1 MLINVSPYIPST
13 YKENVQMNNWNTYF
27 EEQKLKDSLKKE
39 GVKRNI
45 KYLLIATV
53 SILLISL
60 LAAVVGSPSLAKLIF
75 GSLFALLG
83 IAAAIAHVIFYYWVI
98 AAVFQDEGIGGGL
111 VFLFL
116 CGITCYLYYIY
127 YAFVNC
133 TPLVAVLS
141 SFGALLAKSL
151 AAAAVY
157 TYTGGAFT
165 IPLFGFQVIPV

>member
-1 MLINVSPYIPST
+1 MLINVSPYIAST
-13 YKENVQMNNWNTYF
+13 YKENVQMNKWNTYF
-27 EEQKLKDSLKKE
+27 EEQKLRESLKKE
-39 GVKRNI
+39 DTIRKV
-45 KYLLIATV
+45 KYLLVAIASV
-53 SILLISL
+53 LLISL

-83 IAAAIAHVIFYYWVI
+83 VAAAIAHVVFYYWVI
-98 AAVFQDEGIGGGL
+98 AAVFQDEGISGGL

-165 IPLFGFQVIPV
+165 IPLFGMQIVPV

>member
-1 MLINVSPYIPST
+1 
-13 YKENVQMNNWNTYF
+13 MNNWKSFYDF
-27 EEQKLKDSLKKE
+27 EKAKQAVKKE
-39 GVKRNI
+39 QAQKRLLFFGVFA
-45 KYLLIATV
+45 LSLMLMSLI
-53 SILLISL
+53 L
-60 LAAVVGSPSLAKLIF
+60 AVVSSAALAKVLF

-83 IAAAIAHVIFYYWVI
+83 IAAAIAHVVFYYWVI
-98 AAVFQDEGIGGGL
+98 AAVFQDEGISGGL

-116 CGITCYLYYIY
+116 CVITCYLYYIY

-165 IPLFGFQVIPV
+165 IPLFGMQIIPV

>member
-1 MLINVSPYIPST
+1 
-13 YKENVQMNNWNTYF
+13 MNNWKSFYDF
-27 EEQKLKDSLKKE
+27 EKAKEAVKKE
-39 GVKRNI
+39 QAQKRLLFFGVFA
-45 KYLLIATV
+45 LSLMLMSLI
-53 SILLISL
+53 L
-60 LAAVVGSPSLAKLIF
+60 AVVSSAALAKVLF
-75 GSLFALLG
+75 GGLLALLG
-83 IAAAIAHVIFYYWVI
+83 IAAAIAHVILYYWVI

-127 YAFVNC
+127 YAFMNC

-165 IPLFGFQVIPV
+165 IPLFGFAIIPV

>member
-1 MLINVSPYIPST
+1 
-13 YKENVQMNNWNTYF
+13 MNNWKSFYDF
-27 EEQKLKDSLKKE
+27 EKAKEAVKKE
-39 GVKRNI
+39 QAQKRLLFFGVFA
-45 KYLLIATV
+45 LSLM
-53 SILLISL
+53 LISL
-60 LAAVVGSPSLAKLIF
+60 ILAVVSSAALAKVLF

-83 IAAAIAHVIFYYWVI
+83 IAAAIAHVVFYYWVI

-116 CGITCYLYYIY
+116 CGITCYLYYVY
-127 YAFVNC
+127 YAFMNC

-165 IPLFGFQVIPV
+165 IPLFGFAIIPV

>member
-1 MLINVSPYIPST
+1 
-13 YKENVQMNNWNTYF
+13 MNNWQAFYDL
-27 EEQKLKDSLKKE
+27 QKKKE
-39 GVKRNI
+39 SDKKELTNKRLLFLGVFC
-45 KYLLIATV
+45 LSLIV
-53 SILLISL
+53 ISL
-60 LAAVVGSPSLAKLIF
+60 ILAVVSSAALAKLIF
-75 GSLFALLG
+75 GSLFAFLAV
-83 IAAAIAHVIFYYWVI
+83 AATIAHVVFYYWVI
-98 AAVFQDEGIGGGL
+98 AAVFQDEGIGGGH

-127 YAFVNC
+127 YAFMNC

-165 IPLFGFQVIPV
+165 IPLFGFVIVPV

>member
-1 MLINVSPYIPST
+1 
-13 YKENVQMNNWNTYF
+13 MNNWQAFYDL
-27 EEQKLKDSLKKE
+27 QKKKE
-39 GVKRNI
+39 SNKKELNNKRLLFLGVFC
-45 KYLLIATV
+45 LSLIV
-53 SILLISL
+53 ISL
-60 LAAVVGSPSLAKLIF
+60 ILAVVSSSALAKLIF
-75 GSLFALLG
+75 GSLFALLAV
-83 IAAAIAHVIFYYWVI
+83 AATIAHVVFYYWVI

-127 YAFVNC
+127 YAFMNC

-165 IPLFGFQVIPV
+165 IPLFGFVIVPV

>member
-1 MLINVSPYIPST
+1 
-13 YKENVQMNNWNTYF
+13 MNNWQAYYDL
-27 EEQKLKDSLKKE
+27 EKKKE
-39 GVKRNI
+39 LYNKELNKKRLLFLGVFS
-45 KYLLIATV
+45 LSLV
-53 SILLISL
+53 VISL
-60 LAAVVGSPSLAKLIF
+60 ILAVVSSAALAKLIF
-75 GSLFALLG
+75 GSLFAILAV
-83 IAAAIAHVIFYYWVI
+83 AATIAHVVFYYWVI

-127 YAFVNC
+127 YAFMNC

-141 SFGALLAKSL
+141 SFGAILAKSL

-165 IPLFGFQVIPV
+165 IPLFGFYIVPV

>member
-1 MLINVSPYIPST
+1 
-13 YKENVQMNNWNTYF
+13 MNNWKSFYDF
-27 EEQKLKDSLKKE
+27 EKAKEAVKKE
-39 GVKRNI
+39 QSQKRLLFLGVFAI
-45 KYLLIATV
+45 SVIVLSLI
-53 SILLISL
+53 L
-60 LAAVVGSPSLAKLIF
+60 AVVSSAALAKLIF

-83 IAAAIAHVIFYYWVI
+83 IAAAIAHVVFYYWVI

-116 CGITCYLYYIY
+116 CGITCYIYYVY
-127 YAFVNC
+127 YAFINC

>member
-1 MLINVSPYIPST
+1 
-13 YKENVQMNNWNTYF
+13 MNNWKAFYEF
-27 EEQKLKDSLKKE
+27 ETKKQSIKKE
-39 GVKRNI
+39 QLNKRLLFLGVFTLSI
-45 KYLLIATV
+45 VVLSLI
-53 SILLISL
+53 L
-60 LAAVVGSPSLAKLIF
+60 AVVSSAALAKVLF

-83 IAAAIAHVIFYYWVI
+83 VAAFIAHIVFYYWVI

-116 CGITCYLYYIY
+116 CGITCYIYYVY
-127 YAFVNC
+127 YAFMNC
-133 TPLVAVLS
+133 TPLIAVLS

-165 IPLFGFQVIPV
+165 IPLFGMQIIPV

>member
-1 MLINVSPYIPST
+1 
-13 YKENVQMNNWNTYF
+13 MNNWNTYF

-39 GVKRNI
+39 GIKRNI

-83 IAAAIAHVIFYYWVI
+83 VAAGIAHVVFYYWVI

>member
-1 MLINVSPYIPST
+1 
-13 YKENVQMNNWNTYF
+13 MNNWKSFYDF
-27 EEQKLKDSLKKE
+27 EKAKHAVKKE
-39 GVKRNI
+39 QAQMRLLFFGVFA
-45 KYLLIATV
+45 LSLMLMSLI
-53 SILLISL
+53 L
-60 LAAVVGSPSLAKLIF
+60 AVVSSAALAKVLF

-83 IAAAIAHVIFYYWVI
+83 IAAAIAHVVFYYWVI

-127 YAFVNC
+127 YAFMNC

-165 IPLFGFQVIPV
+165 IPLFGFAIIPV

>member
-1 MLINVSPYIPST
+1 MNKWKSFYDFEKA
-13 YKENVQMNNWNTYF
+13 KEAV
-27 EEQKLKDSLKKE
+27 KKE
-39 GVKRNI
+39 QSQKRLLFFGVFG
-45 KYLLIATV
+45 LSLMLMSLI
-53 SILLISL
+53 L
-60 LAAVVGSPSLAKLIF
+60 AVVSSAALAKVLF

-111 VFLFL
+111 IFLFL
-116 CGITCYLYYIY
+116 CGITCYIYYIY
-127 YAFVNC
+127 YAFLNC

-141 SFGALLAKSL
+141 SFGAILAKSL

-165 IPLFGFQVIPV
+165 IPLFGMQIVPV

>member
-1 MLINVSPYIPST
+1 
-13 YKENVQMNNWNTYF
+13 MNNWQAYYDL
-27 EEQKLKDSLKKE
+27 EKKKE
-39 GVKRNI
+39 LYNKELNKKRLLFLGVFS
-45 KYLLIATV
+45 LSLV
-53 SILLISL
+53 VISL
-60 LAAVVGSPSLAKLIF
+60 ILAVVSSAALAKLIF
-75 GSLFALLG
+75 GSLFALLAV
-83 IAAAIAHVIFYYWVI
+83 AATIAHVVFYYWVI

-127 YAFVNC
+127 YAFMNC

-165 IPLFGFQVIPV
+165 IPLFGFVIVPV

>member
-1 MLINVSPYIPST
+1 
-13 YKENVQMNNWNTYF
+13 MNNWQAYYDF
-27 EEQKLKDSLKKE
+27 EKKKE
-39 GVKRNI
+39 SNRQELSKKRIIFLGVFA
-45 KYLLIATV
+45 LTLAV
-53 SILLISL
+53 VSL
-60 LAAVVGSPSLAKLIF
+60 LLAVFSSAAMAKLLF

-98 AAVFQDEGIGGGL
+98 AAVFQDEGISGGL

-165 IPLFGFQVIPV
+165 IPLFGFYIVPV

>member
-1 MLINVSPYIPST
+1 
-13 YKENVQMNNWNTYF
+13 MNNWKAFYDL
-27 EEQKLKDSLKKE
+27 EKKKE
-39 GVKRNI
+39 SDKKELNNKRLLFLGVFC
-45 KYLLIATV
+45 LSLIVV
-53 SILLISL
+53 SLIL
-60 LAAVVGSPSLAKLIF
+60 AVVSSAALAKLIF
-75 GSLFALLG
+75 GGLFALLG
-83 IAAAIAHVIFYYWVI
+83 IAAAIAHVVFYYWVI

-127 YAFVNC
+127 YAFMNC

-165 IPLFGFQVIPV
+165 IPLFGFAIVPV

>member
-1 MLINVSPYIPST
+1 MRINVSPYIPNT
-13 YKENVQMNNWNTYF
+13 YDENVQMNNWNTYF
-27 EEQKLKDSLKKE
+27 EEQKLRESLKKE
-39 GVKRNI
+39 NIKKNI
-45 KYLLIATV
+45 KYFLIAV
-53 SILLISL
+53 ASILLISL
-60 LAAVVGSPSLAKLIF
+60 LAAVIGSPSLAKLIF

-83 IAAAIAHVIFYYWVI
+83 IAAAIAHVVFYYWVI

-127 YAFVNC
+127 YAFMNC

-157 TYTGGAFT
+157 TYTGGDFT
-165 IPLFGFQVIPV
+165 IPLFGMQIVPV

>member
-1 MLINVSPYIPST
+1 
-13 YKENVQMNNWNTYF
+13 MNNWQAYYDL
-27 EEQKLKDSLKKE
+27 EKKKE
-39 GVKRNI
+39 LYNKELNKKRLLFLGVFS
-45 KYLLIATV
+45 LSLV
-53 SILLISL
+53 VISL
-60 LAAVVGSPSLAKLIF
+60 ILAVVSSAALAKLIF
-75 GSLFALLG
+75 GSLFAILAV
-83 IAAAIAHVIFYYWVI
+83 AATIAHVVFYYWVI

-127 YAFVNC
+127 YAFMNC

-165 IPLFGFQVIPV
+165 IPLFGMQIVPV

>member
-1 MLINVSPYIPST
+1 MNKWKSFYEFEKA
-13 YKENVQMNNWNTYF
+13 KEAV
-27 EEQKLKDSLKKE
+27 KKE
-39 GVKRNI
+39 QSQKRLLFFGVFG
-45 KYLLIATV
+45 LSLMLMSLI
-53 SILLISL
+53 L
-60 LAAVVGSPSLAKLIF
+60 AVVSSAALAKVLF
-75 GSLFALLG
+75 ASLFALLG
-83 IAAAIAHVIFYYWVI
+83 IAAAIAHVVFYYWVI
-98 AAVFQDEGIGGGL
+98 AAVFQDEGISGGL

-157 TYTGGAFT
+157 TYIGGAFT
-165 IPLFGFQVIPV
+165 IPLFGMQIVPV

>member
-1 MLINVSPYIPST
+1 LRINVSPYIPNT
-13 YKENVQMNNWNTYF
+13 YDENVQMNNWNTYF
-27 EEQKLKDSLKKE
+27 EEQKLRESLKKE
-39 GVKRNI
+39 NTKKNI
-45 KYLLIATV
+45 KYLLIAIA
-53 SILLISL
+53 SILLVSL
-60 LAAVVGSPSLAKLIF
+60 LAAVIGSPALAKLIF

-83 IAAAIAHVIFYYWVI
+83 IAAAIAHIVFYYWVI
-98 AAVFQDEGIGGGL
+98 AAVFQDEGISGGL

-116 CGITCYLYYIY
+116 CGITCYIYYIY
-127 YAFVNC
+127 YAFMNC

-165 IPLFGFQVIPV
+165 IPLFGMQIVPV

>member
-1 MLINVSPYIPST
+1 
-13 YKENVQMNNWNTYF
+13 MNNWKAFYDL
-27 EEQKLKDSLKKE
+27 EKKKE
-39 GVKRNI
+39 SDKRELNKKRLLFLGVFS
-45 KYLLIATV
+45 LSLIV
-53 SILLISL
+53 ISL
-60 LAAVVGSPSLAKLIF
+60 VLAVVSSAALAKTLF
-75 GSLFALLG
+75 GALFALLAV
-83 IAAAIAHVIFYYWVI
+83 AATIAHVVFYYWVI

-127 YAFVNC
+127 YAFMNC

-157 TYTGGAFT
+157 TYTGGEFT
-165 IPLFGFQVIPV
+165 IPLFGFVIVPV

>member
-1 MLINVSPYIPST
+1 LFFGVFALSLI
-13 YKENVQMNNWNTYF
+13 
-27 EEQKLKDSLKKE
+27 
-39 GVKRNI
+39 
-45 KYLLIATV
+45 
-53 SILLISL
+53 LISL
-60 LAAVVGSPSLAKLIF
+60 ILAVVSSAALAKVLF

-83 IAAAIAHVIFYYWVI
+83 IAAAIAHVVFYYWVI

-127 YAFVNC
+127 YAFMNC

-165 IPLFGFQVIPV
+165 IPLFGFAIILV

>member
-1 MLINVSPYIPST
+1 
-13 YKENVQMNNWNTYF
+13 MNNWKSFYDF
-27 EEQKLKDSLKKE
+27 EKAKQAVKKE
-39 GVKRNI
+39 QQQKRLLFFGVFA
-45 KYLLIATV
+45 LSLMLMSLI
-53 SILLISL
+53 L
-60 LAAVVGSPSLAKLIF
+60 AVVSSAALAKVLF

-83 IAAAIAHVIFYYWVI
+83 IAAAIAHVVFYYWVI
-98 AAVFQDEGIGGGL
+98 AAVFQDEGISGGL

-116 CGITCYLYYIY
+116 CGITCYIYYVY
-127 YAFVNC
+127 YAFMNC

-165 IPLFGFQVIPV
+165 IPLFGMQIVPV